1 MSKKKSVADRE
12 CIILFTRFPQP
23 GRVKTRMIDKLGP
36 RGAAELHT
44 KMTEQVICQIQPAL
58 QTRNIQLQIYYCG
71 GSQQEMADWLGRNC
85 TLCIQQGNDLGQRME
100 HAFAQTIQQGAERI
114 LLIGSDCPDITADI
128 IISGLKK
135 LNSHDLV
142 LGPAIDGGYYL
153 IGLRAPGKKYTI
165 LFNSIN
171 WGTDQVLE
179 QTLTQARKGGLSY
192 TLLPQL
198 HDIDRPE
205 DLDYFNYHTC
215 S

>member
-1 MSKKKSVADRE
+1 MNKKVSAAGRE

-23 GRVKTRMIDKLGP
+23 GRVKTRMIDRLGP
-36 RGAAELHT
+36 QGAAELHT
-44 KMTEQVICQIQPAL
+44 KMTEQVICQIAPAL
-58 QTRNIQLQIYYCG
+58 QTRKIQLQVYYCG
-71 GSQQEMADWLGRNC
+71 GSQQEMTDWLGRNW
-85 TLCIQQGNDLGQRME
+85 TFCIQQGSDLGQRME
-100 HAFAQTIQQGAERI
+100 HAFAQETQRGAGRI

-142 LGPAIDGGYYL
+142 LGPAADGGYYL
-153 IGLRAPGKKYTI
+153 IGLRAPGNKNSI

-179 QTLTQARKGGLSY
+179 QTLTQAKKGGLSY

>member
-1 MSKKKSVADRE
+1 MNKKKSAAGRE

-23 GRVKTRMIDKLGP
+23 GKVKTRMIDRLGP
-36 RGAAELHT
+36 QGAARLHT
-44 KMTEQVICQIQPAL
+44 KMTEQVIYKIKPAL
-58 QTRNIQLQIYYCG
+58 QTRNVQLQIYYCG
-71 GSQQEMADWLGRNC
+71 GSQQEMADWLGRNR
-85 TLCIQQGNDLGQRME
+85 TLCIQRGSDLGQRME

-142 LGPAIDGGYYL
+142 LGPAADGGYYL
-153 IGLRAPGKKYTI
+153 IGLRAPANKNTI

-179 QTLTQARKGGLSY
+179 QTLTQAGKGGLSY

-198 HDIDRPE
+198 RDIDRPE
-205 DLDYFNYHTC
+205 DLVYFNHHTC

>member
-1 MSKKKSVADRE
+1 MNKTISAAGRE

-23 GRVKTRMIDKLGP
+23 GRVKTRMIDRLGP
-36 RGAAELHT
+36 QGAAELHT

-58 QTRNIQLQIYYCG
+58 QTRKIQLQIYFCG
-71 GSQQEMADWLGRNC
+71 GSQQEMTDWLGGNW
-85 TLCIQQGNDLGQRME
+85 TLCIQQGSDLGQRME
-100 HAFAQTIQQGAERI
+100 HAFAQETQRGAGRI

-142 LGPAIDGGYYL
+142 LGPAADGGYYL
-153 IGLRAPGKKYTI
+153 IGLRAPGNKNSI

-179 QTLTQARKGGLSY
+179 QTLTQAKKGGLSY

>member
-1 MSKKKSVADRE
+1 MNKKKSAAGRE

-23 GRVKTRMIDKLGP
+23 GLVKTRMIERLGP
-36 RGAAELHT
+36 QGASQLHT
-44 KMTEQVICQIQPAL
+44 KMTEQVIYQIRPAL
-58 QTRNIQLQIYYCG
+58 QTRKIQLQIYFCG
-71 GSQQEMADWLGRNC
+71 GSQQEMSDWLGRNC
-85 TLCIQQGNDLGQRME
+85 TLCIQQGSDLGQRME

-114 LLIGSDCPDITADI
+114 LLIGSDCPDINADI
-128 IISGLKK
+128 ITSGLEE

-142 LGPAIDGGYYL
+142 LGPAADGGYYL
-153 IGLRAPGKKYTI
+153 IGLRAPGNKNAI

-179 QTLTQARKGGLSY
+179 QTLTQAKKGGLSY

-205 DLDYFNYHTC
+205 DLVYFNHHTC

>member
-1 MSKKKSVADRE
+1 M
-12 CIILFTRFPQP
+12 
-23 GRVKTRMIDKLGP
+23 
-36 RGAAELHT
+36 
-44 KMTEQVICQIQPAL
+44 
-58 QTRNIQLQIYYCG
+58 
-71 GSQQEMADWLGRNC
+71 
-85 TLCIQQGNDLGQRME
+85 
-100 HAFAQTIQQGAERI
+100 
-114 LLIGSDCPDITADI
+114 GSDCPDITADI

-153 IGLRAPGKKYTI
+153 IGLRAPGKKNTI

-198 HDIDRPE
+198 RDIDRPE
-205 DLDYFNYHTC
+205 DLDYLNYHTC

>member
-1 MSKKKSVADRE
+1 
-12 CIILFTRFPQP
+12 
-23 GRVKTRMIDKLGP
+23 MIDKLGP

-142 LGPAIDGGYYL
+142 LGPAADGGYYL
-153 IGLRAPGKKYTI
+153 IGLRAPGNKNSI
-165 LFNSIN
+165 LLNSIN

-179 QTLTQARKGGLSY
+179 QTLTQAKKGGLSY

>member
-1 MSKKKSVADRE
+1 MKNMTSAAGRE
-12 CIILFTRFPQP
+12 NIILFTRFPQP
-23 GRVKTRMIDKLGP
+23 GKVKTRMIDRLGP
-36 RGAAELHT
+36 QGAAQLHR
-44 KMTEQVICQIQPAL
+44 KMTEQVIYQIQPAL
-58 QTRNIQLQIYYCG
+58 QTRKIQLQVYYNG
-71 GSQQEMADWLGRNC
+71 GSHQDMAAWLGRNC
-85 TLCIQQGNDLGQRME
+85 TFCIQQGRDLGQRME
-100 HAFAQTIQQGAERI
+100 HAFAQTVQQGAERI

-128 IISGLKK
+128 ITSGLEK

-142 LGPAIDGGYYL
+142 LGPAADGGYYL
-153 IGLRAPGKKYTI
+153 IGLHAAGNKNAI

-179 QTLTQARKGGLSY
+179 QTLTQAKKGGLSY

-205 DLDYFNYHTC
+205 DLVYFNHHTC